1 MYTYNFVLVESLQQP
16 IQSSKATSTDKLKI
30 KEENSENPPKLNEKI
45 NENINSDEI
54 ASNDDELV
62 DNPEDIP
69 AVLVNTR
76 KFVFDFILFVLLIT
90 FF

>member
-1 MYTYNFVLVESLQQP
+1 M
-16 IQSSKATSTDKLKI
+16 
-30 KEENSENPPKLNEKI
+30 NEKI